1 MILGVDISLW
11 IWYYILRQGGT
22 PTKKGENNML
32 KGKHYENK
40 VFGGYT
46 VWDYKGAIIEREDNA
61 ETYRILF
68 VTKCGQKVFWSEP
81 TFEKA
86 LEYVDKCAE

>member
-1 MILGVDISLW
+1 MVI
-11 IWYYILRQGGT
+11 YIQTGRNAH
-22 PTKKGENNML
+22 KKECADRL

-46 VWDYKGAIIEREDNA
+46 VWNYKGAIIEREDSA